1 MSVSPGLI
9 KGRCARALRVPR
21 RSGERGAQGWPSQ
34 PARQSGR
41 ENVLR
46 AQGQA
51 VLAHA
56 LPKSRIGE
64 QPMPRLTMCC
74 KFDPA
79 SGQRAGAFCK
89 AGCADCSVAL
99 GSRPAPEHLLGS
111 DRPGHAEPR
120 AVGSRCPEY
129 PHAPRSGHLHRSPPA
144 QSEASAA
151 RIVIGRL
158 SPKMSGSSRS
168 TRITT
173 LDDSRRHVF
182 RPAVQGARAVVFSSA
197 SCGLWDPT
205 HALRQQLRAE
215 HESTVAAVRVALK
228 TP

>member
-1 MSVSPGLI
+1 
-9 KGRCARALRVPR
+9 
-21 RSGERGAQGWPSQ
+21 
-34 PARQSGR
+34 
-41 ENVLR
+41 
-46 AQGQA
+46 
-51 VLAHA
+51 
-56 LPKSRIGE
+56 
-64 QPMPRLTMCC
+64 MPRLTMCC

-99 GSRPAPEHLLGS
+99 GSRPAPEHLSGS

-120 AVGSRCPEY
+120 AVGSCCREY
-129 PHAPRSGHLHRSPPA
+129 PHAQRSGHLHRAPPA
-144 QSEASAA
+144 QSEASAT

-173 LDDSRRHVF
+173 LDDSRRHFF
-182 RPAVQGARAVVFSSA
+182 RPAVHGARAVVFSSA
-197 SCGLWDPT
+197 SRGLVRNPT

>member
-1 MSVSPGLI
+1 
-9 KGRCARALRVPR
+9 
-21 RSGERGAQGWPSQ
+21 
-34 PARQSGR
+34 
-41 ENVLR
+41 
-46 AQGQA
+46 
-51 VLAHA
+51 
-56 LPKSRIGE
+56 
-64 QPMPRLTMCC
+64 MPRLTMCC

-144 QSEASAA
+144 QSEASAT

-197 SCGLWDPT
+197 SCGLWEPT